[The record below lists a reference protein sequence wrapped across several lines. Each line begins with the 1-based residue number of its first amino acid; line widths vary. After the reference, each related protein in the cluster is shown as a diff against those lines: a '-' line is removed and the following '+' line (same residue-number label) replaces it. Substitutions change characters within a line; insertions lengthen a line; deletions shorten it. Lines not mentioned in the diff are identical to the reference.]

1 MTIYNQLIKEVKDII
16 LSIPINIYSE
26 EHEIV
31 LEASQFELVNKREV
45 TLLDG
50 QSFQSKR
57 IGMVNIIIASNYV
70 IKNCKEELRKLNPT
84 TYNDEF
90 DDRIKE
96 VWENIMEDLEEHKV
110 IKRTPEYIRE
120 NMIGLVTDNT
130 QGPYANVGNQD

>member
-1 MTIYNQLIKEVKDII
+1 MTLYNQLLKEVKTII
-16 LSIPINIYSE
+16 LNIPMNIYSA
-26 EHEIV
+26 EHDILLQANE
-31 LEASQFELVNKREV
+31 FELVKKREV
-45 TLLDG
+45 VLQDG
-50 QSFQSKR
+50 QTYLSKR

-84 TYNDEF
+84 TYKDEF

-110 IKRTPEYIRE
+110 IKRTPEFIRE

-130 QGPYANVGNQD
+130 QGPYANVGKRD